1 MREEFLKM
9 KTVRFLLAYKFKFFV
24 DYFGEI
30 NGRTSASMSQ
40 YIHRKKLRE
49 INEKQSMHASF
60 SAFCI
65 LV

>member
-9 KTVRFLLAYKFKFFV
+9 KRVRFLLAYKFKFFV
-24 DYFGEI
+24 HYFREI

-49 INEKQSMHASF
+49 INEK
-60 SAFCI
+60 
-65 LV
+65 